1 MFPIVYSQV
10 MQLNQFNEIDAQD
23 EISKL
28 AQMTPEET
36 AEFEAWLDR
45 EAEKFFTEKDLAT
58 A

>member
-1 MFPIVYSQV
+1 MFPIVYSQA

-45 EAEKFFTEKDLAT
+45 EAEKFFAEKDMIEA
-58 A
+58 